1 MLEIHMDLSR
11 LNTPSNFILFST
23 KYLSSI
29 FFLLFYLSAIFF
41 LCLYH
46 LSIAR
51 VIQATITRRINI
63 HHCSDVALLRI
74 EGDRNDIDKPLASD
88 CTMVCDICP
97 TVEDYNL
104 NPITSAECNHLL

>member
-29 FFLLFYLSAIFF
+29 FFYYSTFQPSSF

-74 EGDRNDIDKPLASD
+74 EEGDRNDIDKPLASD

-97 TVEDYNL
+97 TVRTT
-104 NPITSAECNHLL
+104 I